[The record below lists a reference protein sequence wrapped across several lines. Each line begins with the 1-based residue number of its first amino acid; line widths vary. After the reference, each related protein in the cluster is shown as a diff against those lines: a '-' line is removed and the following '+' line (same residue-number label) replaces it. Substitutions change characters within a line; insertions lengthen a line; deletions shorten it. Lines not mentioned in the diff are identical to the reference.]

1 MRKTITLLSLIFCSL
16 GSMWGKSFI
25 HTVTTTSLSNGQ
37 SYINHPDLNNKGATR
52 AIVTQ
57 YYTVATAVYNNH
69 QVAIYPEVTGAEIK
83 WMLYNADG
91 SPVPVGA
98 TFVVHIP
105 ESTDIGLFYDHNAAA
120 TTVVSLSD
128 ANLNKYLNSPVFLTQ
143 VNGGNTNAVAVN
155 SNANNFRIAGCGGSS
170 IPTATSYN
178 IFMHRGINCF
188 THKSSAANSSFESTY
203 LDHPALNNNPEALI
217 SLTLNSTNLNIPVGV
232 WYNPN
237 LGKWG
242 IFTQNGSNFPADVA
256 INIYFE
262 NGLDFT
268 AYDAFA
274 HTTTAANINYFT
286 SVIDHPALNGKPDAK
301 PIVTMVS
308 NITKYPGTYTTNKKV
323 GVFYITNSNKWGL
336 YTIDKKD
343 MPVNV
348 VYNIMVPNKHVVM
361 DSVTAAKRLG
371 LLYNFSEA
379 LPVVKNNPHAPILYT
394 QSWKGSEYDT
404 AYTGLVYLGGSWLL
418 RNKSAIEIPERT
430 RFHFTPVYGKN
441 CVVLNSSTGIY
452 IDHPKAN
459 NNPNAALFVAPI
471 YNAMGASVAQVQTV
485 SYEFIPIYDGQKW
498 WVNFQ
503 DNPTNLG
510 VNVFIGEY
518 QLLSTAD
525 DVQQGAVQASF
536 YPNPAKDKIMIKD
549 GVDKARLLDIHGQP
563 LRTYFSGSGYLELD
577 GIGAG
582 IYLLQIEQHGKTS
595 MEKLVISSQ

>member
-1 MRKTITLLSLIFCSL
+1 MKKTITLLSLIFYSL
-16 GSMWGKSFI
+16 GSVWAKSFV

-37 SYINHPDLNNKGATR
+37 SYINHPDLNNRGATR

-57 YYTVATAVYNNH
+57 YYTAATAVYNNH
-69 QVAIYPEVTGAEIK
+69 EVAIYPEVTGAEIK
-83 WMLYNADG
+83 WMLYNVDG
-91 SPVPVGA
+91 SPVPLGA

-105 ESTDIGLFYDHNAAA
+105 DSKDIALFYDHNAAA

-128 ANLNKYLNSPVFLTQ
+128 ANLNTYLNSPVFLTQ
-143 VNGGNTNAVAVN
+143 VNGGNPNAVAAN

-170 IPTATSYN
+170 IPSATSYN

-188 THKSSAANSSFESTY
+188 VHKSSAANSLGESTY
-203 LDHPALNNNPEALI
+203 LDHPALNNNSEALI
-217 SLTLNSTNLNIPVGV
+217 SLTLNSTNLKTPLGV
-232 WYNPN
+232 WYNSS

-242 IFTQNGSNFPADVA
+242 IFTQNGSNFPVDVA
-256 INIYFE
+256 LNIYFE

-286 SVIDHPALNGKPDAK
+286 SVIDHPALNGKPEAK
-301 PIVTMVS
+301 PIVTMLY
-308 NITKYPGTYTTNKKV
+308 NTTKFPGTTISTKKV
-323 GVFYITNSNKWGL
+323 GVFYITDSGKWGL
-336 YTIDKKD
+336 YTVDKTD

-348 VYNIMVPNKHVVM
+348 VYNIMVPSKHVVM
-361 DSVTAAKRLG
+361 DSVTTAKRLG

-379 LPVVKNNPHAPILYT
+379 LPVVKNNPHAPILFT
-394 QSWKGSEYDT
+394 EAWKGSAYDT

-418 RNKSAIEIPERT
+418 RNKSATDIPDRT
-430 RFHFTPVYGKN
+430 RFHFMPVYGAN

-459 NNPNAALFVAPI
+459 NNPNAALFVAPV
-471 YNAMGASVAQVQTV
+471 YNALGATTAQVQTV
-485 SYEFIPIYDGQKW
+485 SYNFMPVYDGQKW

-503 DNPTNLG
+503 NNPTNLG

-518 QLLSTAD
+518 QLLSAAA
-525 DVQQGAVQASF
+525 DVQEVTVQASF
-536 YPNPAKDKIMIKD
+536 YPNPAKDRIVIKE
-549 GVDKARLLDIHGQP
+549 GVDKATLIDLHGQP
-563 LRTYFSGSGYLELD
+563 LKTYLSGDGNLELD

-582 IYLLQIEQHGKTS
+582 IYLLKIEGHGKTS
-595 MEKLVISSQ
+595 IEKLVISSK